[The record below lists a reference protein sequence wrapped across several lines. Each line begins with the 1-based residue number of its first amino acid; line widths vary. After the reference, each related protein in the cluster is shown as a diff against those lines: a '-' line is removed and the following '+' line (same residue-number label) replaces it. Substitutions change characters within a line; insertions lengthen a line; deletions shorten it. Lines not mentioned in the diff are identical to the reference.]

1 VKLLLAGVGTLVFL
15 LSAACS
21 EVSFVDEV
29 TIVNNTD
36 YSANVEVTDR
46 ARDGWLGLT
55 TVQPQS
61 TKTVERVIDQGEMW
75 IFRFDY
81 AGKHQEEVEVTR
93 PDLERNDWTVE
104 IPQSFE
110 QRLRDLGVVPP
121 PP

>member
-1 VKLLLAGVGTLVFL
+1 MKRLLAGVGTLVFL

-29 TIVNNTD
+29 TIVNNTE
-36 YSANVEVTDR
+36 YAAHVEVTDR

-55 TVQPQS
+55 TVRPQS
-61 TKTVERVIDQGEMW
+61 TKTVERVIDQGDMW

-110 QRLRDLGVVPP
+110 QGLRDLGVVPP